1 MMVRCCPGGFTSYI
15 LEQKNFRAKGFGISL
30 EVEKGGHKCLLYRR
44 QRAQFKLLF
53 ADLTYFQ
60 LGPEVINDPR
70 LKPLPPQIT
79 SQSRGLVILDG
90 HLLRIQ
96 EDVRNFDYDR
106 LMVSQLVM
114 GLLGVKIGG
123 TIVMK
128 LSRPDAVHT
137 AKVLYMLDA
146 ISDSLS
152 TCKPLTMHRSRGTFY
167 AIAKGVGLGTDA
179 KRLPTF
185 VEGFQK
191 LWFELTFGGDEGCGR
206 FLNETDLDFIAST
219 DELIGN
225 YLDRLIELGREV
237 WIVQAT
243 CLLRLFRKKGID
255 VDDIILPSNIIE
267 RQ

>member
-1 MMVRCCPGGFTSYI
+1 
-15 LEQKNFRAKGFGISL
+15 
-30 EVEKGGHKCLLYRR
+30 
-44 QRAQFKLLF
+44 
-53 ADLTYFQ
+53 
-60 LGPEVINDPR
+60 VINDPR

-79 SQSRGLVILDG
+79 SRSRGLVVLDG
-90 HLLRIQ
+90 HLLRTQ

-128 LSRPDAVHT
+128 LSKPDAVRT

-152 TCKPLTMHRSRGTFY
+152 TCKPLSMHGSRATFY

-179 KRLPTF
+179 KRLPTI

-206 FLNETDLDFIAST
+206 FMNETDLDFIACT
-219 DELIGN
+219 DELVGN
-225 YLDRLIELGREV
+225 YLGRLIELGQEV
-237 WIVQAT
+237 WMVQAN
-243 CLLRLFRKKGID
+243 CLRGLLRKKGIN
-255 VDDIILPSNIIE
+255 VDDVVLPSNII
-267 RQ
+267 